1 MPDRMDDRLKQS
13 AARAKAALGQSRRC
27 RVVPFNASA
36 AGKLPPQAPELEM
49 AVLGAL
55 MLEKDALTSVIDLL
69 KPESFYKAAHK
80 RIYGAIIRL
89 FDKSEPIDQLTVV
102 HELREMGELEAAG
115 GALLRGQPHA

>member
-1 MPDRMDDRLKQS
+1 MPDQMDDRLKQS
-13 AARAKAALGQSRRC
+13 AARAKAAWGNRGGM
-27 RVVPFNASA
+27 VVPQNAST

-69 KPESFYKAAHK
+69 KPESFYKDAHQ
-80 RIYGAIIRL
+80 RIYRAVIRL

-115 GALLRGQPHA
+115 GPF